1 MGSRKEENAMD
12 HINNEDREIQ
22 KSQANQDRESEDL
35 GLLMN
40 RIGRIKELI
49 LAITA
54 FRDGEQK

>member
-1 MGSRKEENAMD
+1 MD

-22 KSQANQDRESEDL
+22 KSQAHQDRESEDL

-54 FRDGEQK
+54 FRNGEQK